1 MMLRIFLFAFVS
13 LFALRATAQEFTT
26 EADSD
31 PKAKAV
37 LDKLRNKYEAFKTL
51 EADFSLEIEIPEQ
64 PVEVQKGH
72 LIQQGNKYRLK
83 LKDRTMV
90 SDGESVWLY
99 LPKHQE
105 VQINNAEEE
114 PEEGVFNSPKDL
126 LAAYQWKNHVY
137 VLTAEFTENG
147 RLIQQIEFKP
157 ISRDADYSKVRLTID
172 KKTNDI
178 VRIKTFNKD
187 GSRFTLKVDKITGN
201 KSYPASTFT
210 FSKAECPDC
219 HWEDLRI

>member
-1 MMLRIFLFAFVS
+1 MNRIFLFLFIS
-13 LFALRATAQEFTT
+13 FFALRATAQQFTT
-26 EADSD
+26 QADTD

-37 LDKLRNKYEAFKTL
+37 LEKLRNKYEAFKTL
-51 EADFSLEIEIPEQ
+51 EIDFDLEIEIPEQ
-64 PVEVQKGH
+64 PIEVQEGH

-99 LPKHQE
+99 LAKQKE
-105 VQINNAEEE
+105 VQINNVEEE
-114 PEEGVFNSPKDL
+114 SEEGVFNSPKDL

-137 VLTAEFTENG
+137 VLTDEFTENG

-157 ISRDADYSKVRLTID
+157 TDRSADYSKVRLTID

-187 GSRFTLKVDKITGN
+187 GSRFTLKVNRIAPN
-201 KSYPASTFT
+201 KNYPPNTFT
-210 FSKAECPDC
+210 FTKAECPDC

>member
-1 MMLRIFLFAFVS
+1 MLRIFLFAFVS

-157 ISRDADYSKVRLTID
+157 ISRYADYSKVRLTID